1 MKKIVMICIF
11 LCMNFLANAQNI
23 KGAWELKSDNNMAV
37 ILANE
42 DYLVVTSYDL
52 TNKKF
57 ENTWGGKYML
67 NGDQVTID
75 VEFNTA
81 SVAMVGTSQTY
92 ILKTKKKSLEFD
104 GAKFERA
111 DNGSE
116 TALAG
121 LWRITG
127 RAGEDGQINQ
137 MQGGPRKTL
146 KMITGTRFQWFAINP
161 MSKELFGTGGGT
173 YTLKD
178 GKYTEIIEY
187 FPKDST
193 RVGASLSFNA
203 EVKGNEWI
211 HSGKS
216 SQGSP
221 IKEVW
226 TKQVPK

>member
-1 MKKIVMICIF
+1 MKKTLMICIF
-11 LCMNFLANAQNI
+11 LCLSVLGYAQNI
-23 KGAWELKSDNNMAV
+23 KGAWQLKSGNNTAV
-37 ILANE
+37 ILADEN
-42 DYLVVTSYDL
+42 YLVVTSFDL
-52 TNKKF
+52 AGKKF

-67 NGDQVTID
+67 NGDQVTVD

-92 ILKTKKKSLEFD
+92 LMKVKKKSLELD
-104 GAKFERA
+104 GAKFEKT

-127 RAGEDGQINQ
+127 RAGEDGRISQ

-178 GKYTEIIEY
+178 GKYTETIEY
-187 FPKDST
+187 FPKDNT
-193 RVGASLSFNA
+193 RVGASLSFDA
-203 EVKGNEWI
+203 DVKGSQWI

-216 SQGSP
+216 SQGNP

-226 TKQVPK
+226 TKQ